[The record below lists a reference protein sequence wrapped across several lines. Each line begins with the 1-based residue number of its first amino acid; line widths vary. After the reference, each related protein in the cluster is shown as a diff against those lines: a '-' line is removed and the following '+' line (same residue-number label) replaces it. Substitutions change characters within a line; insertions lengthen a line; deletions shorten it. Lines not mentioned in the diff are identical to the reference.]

1 MNRKKGGTIIHFYLY
16 RTHKLSDEEEDG
28 GDGRVRANNR
38 GINDVVAKVNATSED
53 IQMEIDEVRGCA
65 NEHSLA

>member
-1 MNRKKGGTIIHFYLY
+1 MNRKKGGNHYSLLSY

-65 NEHSLA
+65 NEHPLA